1 MRDSWYGK
9 WLCSFGTRNMEGC
22 VGVEND
28 KIEKCGTNVGSQGRL
43 GADGGKDLQ
52 QYKSTDWLTDR
63 PAHPH

>member
-1 MRDSWYGK
+1 MASDCAP
-9 WLCSFGTRNMEGC
+9 LVLVNMGGC

-52 QYKSTDWLTDR
+52 QYKSTD
-63 PAHPH
+63 